1 MDMTDGWVGAR
12 REAAQGSAGGGVS
25 AANDVVSMKIDPGV
39 RRRNLRTTSAVSHL
53 RALDT
58 TGTRMLSLLLAAQ
71 LAAPALSSPARAE
84 SLYSS
89 PAVRMMVEDASR
101 RNRRVP
107 PSLLSYRATAE
118 SEIAIVARRSEG
130 QEGVVSVEQTQNE
143 VRWDRTGA
151 FEQRVTGY
159 RAQSIGLQFASLSFF
174 RQAWTVPVLYGN
186 RITLL
191 FGRDTT
197 RRRVSRRAQNQ
208 GLVAVHPLAEDRE
221 RVYRFSGGDTLVTLR
236 VDGREIPIV
245 RIMAEP
251 RDDAPDST
259 VAFRGELDLDVSR
272 HVLVRMRGSF
282 ERKGPPPSRLA
293 RLLVSGGFEAV
304 AFLELENG
312 EIDGQY
318 WLPTY
323 QRFEAQAALT
333 SATDSRSI
341 FRIVTR
347 FREHR
352 INVPGDLGAD
362 SAEVAASDTLQ
373 LRPHA
378 LHIAPSDSLARA
390 SGWRIELGE
399 ATSGVHSD
407 DFNDIAPDPWRPT
420 GPPRF
425 AWRVQRLM
433 DLVHVNRVEGLYT
446 GFGAEYRLRDAAPGL
461 TLRAN
466 AGWAWSEQA
475 ARGRAGAEWRRG
487 RSTWVARAGRTLDPT
502 NDFRNV
508 FDSGS
513 TFGALFGADNY
524 DYVDRQLAAA
534 GVWRQLGKGRGA
546 VFRLE
551 TGPARDGMAQRA
563 LTRGLFP
570 SDSNFRE
577 NRGVREGSYWRSW
590 AALDWHPDVS
600 ADFVRPGVGGML
612 SAEMARGD
620 LDYVRLEGRLMG
632 RRNLGPFTFAAR
644 GDAGTLLG
652 REPPPQ
658 QLFELGRTQAFPGYD
673 YKEFAGTEAAMVRA
687 LVMYRLGIQQSPIR
701 VRRWFLPPINPA
713 LSAAVHSGWTQ
724 VRGTGG
730 RRAMLELGSGGIP
743 DQPNAPA
750 ARGPTA
756 ARAVFART
764 GTDVIPGAI
773 SQPTEGVRTSAT
785 LGLRVFGGAV
795 GLGMTRAVDRRA
807 NWRWVLDFSQGL

>member
-1 MDMTDGWVGAR
+1 
-12 REAAQGSAGGGVS
+12 
-25 AANDVVSMKIDPGV
+25 
-39 RRRNLRTTSAVSHL
+39 
-53 RALDT
+53 
-58 TGTRMLSLLLAAQ
+58 MLSLVLAAQ
-71 LAAPALSSPARAE
+71 LAAPAVPSRAKAD

-89 PAVRMMVEDASR
+89 SAVRTLVEDASR
-101 RNRRVP
+101 LNRRVP
-107 PSLLSYRATAE
+107 ASLLSYRASAE

-151 FEQRVTGY
+151 FEQRVVGY
-159 RAQSIGLQFASLSFF
+159 RAQSIGLQFASISFF

-197 RRRVSRRAQNQ
+197 QRRSGRRAQR
-208 GLVAVHPLAEDRE
+208 LVAVHPLAEDRE
-221 RVYRFSGGDTLVTLR
+221 RVYRFTGGDTVVTLR

-282 ERKGPPPSRLA
+282 VRKGPPPSRLA
-293 RLLVSGGFEAV
+293 RLLTAGGFEAV

-312 EIDGQY
+312 EIEGRY

-323 QRFEAQAALT
+323 QRFEAHAALT
-333 SATDSRSI
+333 SATDSRSV

-347 FREHR
+347 FRAHR
-352 INVPGDLGAD
+352 INAPGDLGAD
-362 SAEVAASDTLQ
+362 SVVLASSDTLVWK
-373 LRPHA
+373 PHP
-378 LHIAPSDSLARA
+378 LHIAPGDSLGRA
-390 SGWRIELGE
+390 SGWRSELGE
-399 ATSGVHSD
+399 ASSAVHSD
-407 DFNDIAPDPWRPT
+407 DFNDIAPDAWRPT

-425 AWRVQRLM
+425 AWRVQRAM
-433 DLVHVNRVEGLYT
+433 DAVHVNRVEGLYT

-466 AGWAWSEQA
+466 AGWAWSEEA
-475 ARGRAGAEWRRG
+475 ARGRVGAEWRRG
-487 RSTWVARAGRTLDPT
+487 RVTWVARAGRTLDPT

-508 FDSGS
+508 FDSGA
-513 TFGALFGADNY
+513 TLGALFGADNY
-524 DYVDRQLAAA
+524 DYVDRRLGAV

-546 VFRLE
+546 MLRLE
-551 TGPARDGMAQRA
+551 TGPARDGMVQRH

-577 NRGVREGSYWRSW
+577 NRGVREGTYWRSW

-600 ADFVRPGVGGML
+600 ADFVRTGMGGLL

-620 LDYVRLEGRLMG
+620 LAYVRLEGRLMG
-632 RRNLGPFTFAAR
+632 RRNAGPFTVAAR
-644 GDAGTLLG
+644 GDAGTLVG
-652 REPPPQ
+652 RDPPPQ

-673 YKEFAGTEAAMVRA
+673 YKEFAGTDAAMARA
-687 LVMYRLGIQQSPIR
+687 LVMYRLGIQESPIR
-701 VRRWFLPPINPA
+701 VRRWFLPPLSPA
-713 LSAAVHSGWTQ
+713 LAAAVHSGWAQ
-724 VRGTGG
+724 VRGEGG
-730 RRAMLELGSGGIP
+730 RRAMLELGPASLP
-743 DQPNAPA
+743 DA
-750 ARGPTA
+750 AS
-756 ARAVFART
+756 AVE
-764 GTDVIPGAI
+764 IPGAI
-773 SQPTEGVRTSAT
+773 SQPTEGLRTSVT
-785 LGLRVFGGAV
+785 LGLRIFGGAI
-795 GLGMTRAVDRRA
+795 GLGMTRAVDRKA
-807 NWRWVLDFSQGL
+807 SWRWVLDFSQGL